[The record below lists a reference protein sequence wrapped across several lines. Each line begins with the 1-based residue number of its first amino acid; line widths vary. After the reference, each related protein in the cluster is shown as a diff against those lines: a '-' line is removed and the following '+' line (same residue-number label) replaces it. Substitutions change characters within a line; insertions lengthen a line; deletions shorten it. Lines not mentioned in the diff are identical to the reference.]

1 MKSLLFFMP
10 DLNGGGA
17 EKALIELLKLIDYTK
32 YKVDLFL
39 EFRSGPYI
47 SEVPKQVNVMHIY
60 GTRKFYH
67 RVCRKLLKLLHL
79 NNTYHRLFT
88 KRRIR
93 KIVKPRY
100 DAIISFLEGKALKN
114 HISVIERTNN
124 NITWVHCD
132 LQNMHWTL
140 KEYAIKEAE
149 EYSFYKEM
157 NQIVFVSENAQIA
170 LNNIY
175 KLDKSKQIVI
185 HNPINREEIIT
196 LANSQTIP
204 KRKFTLCTVG
214 RLTQAKGYDRLL
226 RVTQRLASEGYD
238 FDVWIIGIGELKSY
252 LTGLA
257 KKLDIEA
264 MVHFLGFIRPPYPFI
279 KAADVFISTSTAEGF
294 SLVIGEALCIGK
306 TVISTKT
313 AGAVELLQ
321 EGKYGLLVNHDEDSI
336 YCAIKTVIN
345 NPSLLNEYNRKSAL
359 RGIEISNK
367 DEFIKSFYSLLEIQ

>member
-39 EFRSGPYI
+39 EFKSGPYI

-196 LANSQTIP
+196 LANSQTIT

-226 RVTQRLASEGYD
+226 RVTKRLVDEGYD
-238 FDVWIIGIGELKSY
+238 FDVWILGDGELKCE
-252 LTGLA
+252 LTSLSKELGV
-257 KKLDIEA
+257 ETF
-264 MVHFLGFIRPPYPFI
+264 VQFLGFIRPPYPLI
-279 KAADVFISTSTAEGF
+279 KAADAFISTSTAEGF
-294 SLVIGEALCIGK
+294 SLVIGEALCLGK
-306 TVISTKT
+306 VVISTKT
-313 AGAVELLQ
+313 AGAIELLQ
-321 EGKYGLLVNHDEDSI
+321 NGKYGILVDHDDYSI
-336 YCAIKTVIN
+336 YNAIKTIIK
-345 NPSLLNEYNRKSAL
+345 NPNLLNEYEEKSLA
-359 RGIEISNK
+359 RGSEISNK
-367 DEFIKSFYSLLEIQ
+367 NEFIQKFYSLFDK

>member
-39 EFRSGPYI
+39 EFKSGPYI

-226 RVTQRLASEGYD
+226 RVTKRLVDEGYD
-238 FDVWIIGIGELKSY
+238 FDVWILGDGELKCE
-252 LTGLA
+252 LTSLSKELGV
-257 KKLDIEA
+257 ETF
-264 MVHFLGFIRPPYPFI
+264 VQFLGFIRPPYPLI
-279 KAADVFISTSTAEGF
+279 KAADAFISTSTAEGF
-294 SLVIGEALCIGK
+294 SLVIGEALCLGK
-306 TVISTKT
+306 VVISTKT
-313 AGAVELLQ
+313 AGAIELLQ
-321 EGKYGLLVNHDEDSI
+321 NGKYGILVDHDDYSI
-336 YCAIKTVIN
+336 YNAIKTIIK
-345 NPSLLNEYNRKSAL
+345 NPNLLNEYEEKSLA
-359 RGIEISNK
+359 RGSEISNK
-367 DEFIKSFYSLLEIQ
+367 NEFIQKFYSLFDK

>member
-39 EFRSGPYI
+39 EFKSGPYI

-157 NQIVFVSENAQIA
+157 NQIIFVSENAQIA

-196 LANSQTIP
+196 LANSQTIT

-226 RVTQRLASEGYD
+226 RVTKRLVDEGYD
-238 FDVWIIGIGELKSY
+238 FDVWILGDGELKCE
-252 LTGLA
+252 LTSLSKELGV
-257 KKLDIEA
+257 ETF
-264 MVHFLGFIRPPYPFI
+264 VQFLGFIRPPYPLI
-279 KAADVFISTSTAEGF
+279 KAADAFISTSTAEGF
-294 SLVIGEALCIGK
+294 SLVIGEALCLGK
-306 TVISTKT
+306 VVISTKT
-313 AGAVELLQ
+313 AGAIELLQ
-321 EGKYGLLVNHDEDSI
+321 NGKYGILVDHDDYSI
-336 YCAIKTVIN
+336 YNAIKTIIK
-345 NPSLLNEYNRKSAL
+345 NPNLLNEYEEKSLA
-359 RGIEISNK
+359 RGSEISNK
-367 DEFIKSFYSLLEIQ
+367 NEFIQKFYSLFDK

>member
-1 MKSLLFFMP
+1 MKTLLFFMP

-39 EFRSGPYI
+39 EFKSGPYI

-79 NNTYHRLFT
+79 NNIYHRLFT
-88 KRRIR
+88 MKRIR

-114 HISVIERTNN
+114 HISVIKRTNN

-140 KEYAIKEAE
+140 KEYAIKETE
-149 EYSFYKEM
+149 EYSFYKKM

-175 KLDKSKQIVI
+175 KLDKNKQIVI
-185 HNPINREEIIT
+185 YNPINREEIIT
-196 LANSQTIP
+196 LANSQTIT

-226 RVTQRLASEGYD
+226 RVTKRLADEGYD
-238 FDVWIIGIGELKSY
+238 FDVWILGDGELKCE
-252 LTGLA
+252 LTSLSKELG
-257 KKLDIEA
+257 IETF
-264 MVHFLGFIRPPYPFI
+264 VQFLGFIRPPYPLI

-294 SLVIGEALCIGK
+294 SLVIGEALCLGK
-306 TVISTKT
+306 VVISTKT
-313 AGAVELLQ
+313 AGAIELLQ
-321 EGKYGLLVNHDEDSI
+321 NGKYGILVDHDDYSI
-336 YCAIKTVIN
+336 YNAIKTIIE
-345 NPSLLNEYNRKSAL
+345 NPNLLNEYEEKSLA
-359 RGIEISNK
+359 RGSEISNK
-367 DEFIKSFYSLLEIQ
+367 NEFIQKFYSLFDK